1 MINAQIKHEFELVEA
16 LHKKFV
22 SESHKVLTE
31 VQLFERYI
39 DLIAIDENNK
49 LYAIEAKI
57 SSTTQAFKQAE
68 RYKIIADSVYVAT
81 KKNSSNNRAL
91 ELSAKTGI
99 GLILIEKDLTGN
111 YIIEI
116 AKYPTHDKIKNN
128 SITNYV
134 LGLTTEY
141 AK

>member
-1 MINAQIKHEFELVEA
+1 MINTQIRYESELIEA
-16 LHKKFV
+16 LHQKFV
-22 SESHKVLTE
+22 SESHMVLTE

-39 DLIAIDENNK
+39 DLIAIDSNNK

-57 SSTTQAFKQAE
+57 NSTTQAYKQAE

-81 KKNSSNNRAL
+81 KKNRSNNRAL
-91 ELSAKTGI
+91 ELSARTGI
-99 GLILIEKDLTGN
+99 GLILIDKDIKGN
-111 YIIEI
+111 YVVEV
-116 AKYPTHDKIKNN
+116 ATYPTHHKIKND
-128 SITNYV
+128 SITNYM